1 MSDLKITSSE
11 KTKNPKRVE
20 QGKRLAAISR
30 EAKERKKLRQLEQ
43 EKFFESVE
51 DDGNRIFFVIGLI
64 GAGVLLYKIFLDP
77 EDREDREDPSD
88 RENSEDARP
97 PQDTKPAKP
106 VDPSDPSEDA
116 KPEDTSEPRRKRSY
130 EPYTMD

>member
-20 QGKRLAAISR
+20 QGKRLAAISK
-30 EAKERKKLRQLEQ
+30 EAKERKKQRQLEQ
-43 EKFFESVE
+43 EKFFESAE
-51 DDGNRIFFVIGLI
+51 DDGNKVFFVIGLI

-77 EDREDREDPSD
+77 SD
-88 RENSEDARP
+88 RENSE
-97 PQDTKPAKP
+97 
-106 VDPSDPSEDA
+106 DPSDPSEDA
-116 KPEDTSEPRRKRSY
+116 KPEDTSDPASEPRRKQSY